1 MAKKISPLARRLQ
14 IEIDLLFADEAFD
27 AAGEKA
33 LKAVRAA
40 FPVGSVVRWEHGG
53 HVRSGVVTGHTGFQ
67 YGSCGFRVRS
77 PAGAEYGVDAG
88 VVLLL
93 LKKVHWDR

>member
-1 MAKKISPLARRLQ
+1 MAKKRTTAEQASL
-14 IEIDLLFADEAFD
+14 EHVLLHLDASFDE
-27 AAGEKA
+27 AGEKA

-93 LKKVHWDR
+93 LKKVHWGR